1 MSSPVSRIA
10 LSAALS
16 VAALAA
22 PVVHADDASPE
33 APPPK
38 EDAGVHQPGEEGGD
52 ALTTGDDLLIELTI
66 DALVGAPGVPGAPG
80 LPKEC
85 KWQCCHTV
93 WP

>member
-1 MSSPVSRIA
+1 MKSPVPRIA

-16 VAALAA
+16 LASLA
-22 PVVHADDASPE
+22 VPAVHADDASPE

-38 EDAGVHQPGEEGGD
+38 EDAGVHQPGEEGD

-66 DALVGAPGVPGAPG
+66 DALVGAPG